1 MKLLYVLGRGRSG
14 STVFANVLGE
24 LNGFFSGGEIR
35 SFWDP
40 VVVRQSMCGCGA
52 PIRDCVV
59 WSHALNRL
67 SDVDVEE
74 VSAWQHNIVSE
85 QQTYRLLRYRRTRR
99 WGTLERYA
107 DVMSRLYDALAE
119 VTGARVIVDSSKRP
133 SYAAFLRAVPGLDPY
148 YIHLVRE
155 PRASA
160 YSWLSRHHESSRG
173 GGQEVIRRG
182 ALDATLRWD
191 LLNLGSD
198 AIIRSTGAN
207 RALRI
212 RYEDFVAQPRE
223 HVEQARILLNE
234 PAGRSPFV
242 DDHTVRLG
250 INHTIAGNPSRF
262 VTGLVH
268 LEDKREWRKA
278 QTRLDRWVTTAV
290 ALPFLRRYG
299 YPIHVGP
306 APADSGAA

>member
-24 LNGFFSGGEIR
+24 LDGFFSGGEIR

-40 VVVRQSMCGCGA
+40 VVVRESTCGCGA
-52 PIRDCVV
+52 PIRECEV
-59 WSHALNRL
+59 WSHALHRL
-67 SDVDVEE
+67 ADVDIEE
-74 VSAWQHNIVSE
+74 VSAWQHDIVRE
-85 QQTYRLLRYRRTRR
+85 HQTYKLLRYRRTRR
-99 WGTLERYA
+99 WTSLERYA
-107 DVMSRLYDALAE
+107 GVMSRLYDALAE

-133 SYAAFLRAVPGLDPY
+133 SYAAFLRTVPGLDPY

-160 YSWLSRHHESSRG
+160 YSWLSRRHESSQG
-173 GGQEVIRRG
+173 GGHEVTRRG

-198 AIIRSTGAN
+198 AIIRRTGAN
-207 RALRI
+207 HAMRI
-212 RYEDFVAQPRE
+212 RYEDFVARPRQ
-223 HVEQARILLNE
+223 HVDLARILLNE
-234 PAGRSPFV
+234 PQGPSPFV
-242 DDHTVRLG
+242 NDHTVRLG

-262 VTGLVH
+262 VTGTIH
-268 LEDKREWRKA
+268 LEDRREWRQA
-278 QTRLDRWVTTAV
+278 QTRIDRWITTAV

-299 YPIHVGP
+299 YPIHVGKLN
-306 APADSGAA
+306 A

>member
-1 MKLLYVLGRGRSG
+1 
-14 STVFANVLGE
+14 VFANVLGE
-24 LNGFFSGGEIR
+24 LEGFFSGGEIR

-40 VVVRQSMCGCGA
+40 VVVSQSICGCGA

-59 WSHALNRL
+59 WSHALTRL

-74 VSAWQHNIVSE
+74 VSAWQHHIVSE
-85 QQTYRLLRYRRTRR
+85 HQTYRLLRYRRTRR
-99 WGTLERYA
+99 WDTLEKYA
-107 DVMSRLYDALAE
+107 EVMSRLYDALAE

-133 SYAAFLRAVPGLDPY
+133 SYAAFLRTVPGLDPF

-160 YSWLSRHHESSRG
+160 YSWLSRRHESSLG
-173 GGQEVIRRG
+173 GGQEVVRRG

-198 AIIRSTGAN
+198 AIIRHTGAN

-212 RYEDFVAQPRE
+212 RYEDFVARPRG
-223 HVEQARILLNE
+223 HVELTRILLNE

-262 VTGLVH
+262 MTGIVH
-268 LEDKREWRKA
+268 LEDKGEWRHA
-278 QTRLDRWVTTAV
+278 QTRVDRWVTTAV

-299 YPIHVGP
+299 YPINVGP
-306 APADSGAA
+306 DPADSGAA